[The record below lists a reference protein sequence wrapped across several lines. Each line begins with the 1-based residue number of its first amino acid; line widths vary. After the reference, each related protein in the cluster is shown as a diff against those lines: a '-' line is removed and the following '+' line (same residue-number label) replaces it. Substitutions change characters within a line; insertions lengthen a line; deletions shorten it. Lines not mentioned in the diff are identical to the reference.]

1 MAGGSVMCCDWGM
14 FSCQNNIELHS
25 FPAIQDWTGWNK
37 LNSSFSLS
45 CYILMNILSS
55 FLFKKHQKK
64 SFRISDYSFEVYLYK
79 LIFALYF
86 FPTLVPSHSPH
97 WAVTPP
103 RETHR
108 ELSPALSRTSADKGA
123 RKNAE
128 RLGCCVVFSREME
141 ALFHIGVNTH
151 A

>member
-64 SFRISDYSFEVYLYK
+64 KNGIYAVYLNQRLWNISSKIQSCSKVGQDIVTYNTATMIIISQTMNFISLPHDNVTVRFIVYYTTGWK
-79 LIFALYF
+79 E
-86 FPTLVPSHSPH
+86 SHFLQL
-97 WAVTPP
+97 AV
-103 RETHR
+103 
-108 ELSPALSRTSADKGA
+108 SAS
-123 RKNAE
+123 
-128 RLGCCVVFSREME
+128 CS
-141 ALFHIGVNTH
+141 
-151 A
+151 